1 MASPIKGTVSPE
13 DLGAS
18 ERSPFIASAFGGSKV
33 VVGPRIAPLSEKLRS
48 DSDSDDSAAAILNK
62 QINSEKDNAI
72 KYRTCSWQKTAALLF
87 SEYIVLSIMSF
98 PWSYSYLGL
107 VPGLLLTVVVAS
119 LVLYTSLIL
128 WEFCL
133 RHPEVRDICDIGQML
148 FWGHE
153 WAWWW
158 TAFMFVLNNTFIA
171 ALHVFVGAQ
180 YLNTMTTADKI
191 PCPTVLFAAVTSIIC
206 WIGSLPRTFD
216 AMSKLGTGSALF
228 TFVSVFLATGFAGAQ
243 GKPAG
248 YDPEGLGE
256 PTISIWTPES
266 TTLVTGFAAFMNMSY
281 TFIGQLTLPSFIAEM
296 KDPRYVLLGAGGS
309 VEMLTPDCA

>member
-1 MASPIKGTVSPE
+1 MAAPHKSAVAS
-13 DLGAS
+13 DDFDNS
-18 ERSPFIASAFGGSKV
+18 ERSPFMASVFGGSKV
-33 VVGPRIAPLSEKLRS
+33 VVGPRIAPLPENLRG

-98 PWSYSYLGL
+98 PWSYSFLGL
-107 VPGLLLTVVVAS
+107 VPGLILTVVVAA
-119 LVLYTSLIL
+119 LVLYTSLVL

-158 TAFMFVLNNTFIA
+158 TAFMFVMNNTFIA

-180 YLNTMTTADKI
+180 YLNTMTTADDI
-191 PCPTVLFAAVTSIIC
+191 PCPTVLFAAVTTMIC

-216 AMSKLGTGSALF
+216 MMSKLGTGSAFF

-248 YDPEGLGE
+248 YEPTGLGK
-256 PTISIWTPES
+256 PIVSIWTPEA

-296 KDPRYVLLGAGGS
+296 KEPRYV
-309 VEMLTPDCA
+309 CALVMSLMSR